1 MKPFSPACERNK
13 QPILDVLMDYLG
25 KAGTVF
31 EVGAGTGQHAV
42 FFAASMPWLEWIASD
57 LAERLDGISAWI
69 REAGLANL
77 GDPVEFDAGVGQEW
91 PVNGVD
97 AVFTANT
104 LHIMPWRSGAKMIAG
119 SADALKR
126 GGLLIIYGP
135 FNRAGSY
142 VGRGNALFDADL
154 RAAGGGQGLRDI
166 EIVEE
171 QARIAGLSALAVH
184 EMPANNFVLVFRKV

>member
-1 MKPFSPACERNK
+1 MKPFSPACERNQ
-13 QPILDVLMDYLG
+13 QPILDVLLDYLG
-25 KAGTVF
+25 DAKTVF

-57 LAERLDGISAWI
+57 LAERHAGISAWI

-77 GDPVEFDAGVGQEW
+77 SGPVELDAGADQEW

-104 LHIMPWRSGAKMIAG
+104 LHIMPWRIGAKMIAR
-119 SADALKR
+119 SADALKH
-126 GGLLIIYGP
+126 GGLLFIYGP
-135 FNRAGSY
+135 FNRAGSH
-142 VGRGNALFDADL
+142 VGRGNALFDAQL

-171 QARIAGLSALAVH
+171 QARVADLSALAVH
-184 EMPANNFVLVFRKV
+184 EMPANNFVLVFRRV